1 MRVGIVGAGVAG
13 LCTAKV
19 LRQVGHDVVV
29 YDRTPDVGGVWSG
42 SRRYPGVSTQS
53 AKDTYAFSDF
63 PMPAHFPEWPSGEQ
77 VQSYLAAYATHT
89 GVEEV
94 LRLRTEVRHAAPVE
108 GGGWT
113 LTLVHEGRES
123 HDRVDHLV
131 VANGVFSAPNVPD
144 LAGRDEF
151 EAAGGRV
158 CSACEFLDAEDAR
171 DRDVVVLGYGKS
183 ACDVAVALADA
194 AASTT
199 VVARQLLWKV
209 PRKIAGVLNFKH
221 LLLTRLGEALFRY
234 IRLQGVEKVLHG
246 PGNGLRRRMLDSLGP
261 VSVRQFGLRE
271 LDLVPRGRF
280 EDIVRGAIGLT
291 TEGFFE
297 RVRDGVID
305 VRRDMTVARLLA
317 VDGVPHA
324 ELADGT
330 RVRADLVVAATGF
343 RQEVPFLDAE
353 VAGRLR
359 DERGNFVLYR
369 QVLPLDVDDL
379 TFAGYNSSFFSPL
392 NAEMAAVWIAA
403 LLGGGLAL
411 PEREE
416 MRAHVAAQLAFM
428 DLATDGHHSHGTKI
442 IPFSLHNVDEV
453 LGDVGLDVGRGAK
466 LKQWLGPVDP
476 AAYGEVSTRMAER
489 LAATSTGGGVR
500 GVGGPVRSSA

>member
-29 YDRTPDVGGVWSG
+29 FDRTPDVGGVWSA

-63 PMPAHFPEWPSGEQ
+63 GMPAHFPEWPSGEQ
-77 VQSYLAAYATHT
+77 VQSYLEAYAAHT
-89 GVEEV
+89 GVDSV
-94 LRLRTEVRHAAPVE
+94 LRLRTEVTHAVPAA
-108 GGGWT
+108 GGGWD
-113 LTLVHEGRES
+113 LTLA
-123 HDRVDHLV
+123 HDGATSSERVDHLV
-131 VANGVFSAPNVPD
+131 VANGVFSQPFVPD
-144 LAGRDEF
+144 FEGRAEF

-158 CSACEFLDAEDAR
+158 CLACEFLDAEQAR
-171 DRDVVVLGYGKS
+171 DRHTVVVGYGKS
-183 ACDVAVALADA
+183 ACDVAVALADD

-209 PRKIAGVLNFKH
+209 PRRIGGVVNFKH

-234 IRLQGVEKVLHG
+234 VRLQGFEKVIHG

-261 VSVRQFGLRE
+261 LSARQFKLRE

-297 RVRDGVID
+297 RVRDGVIS
-305 VRRDMTVARLLA
+305 VRRDMTVRRLGA
-317 VDGVPHA
+317 VDGVPQA
-324 ELADGT
+324 ELADGSV
-330 RVRADLVVAATGF
+330 VRADLVVCATGF

-359 DERGNFVLYR
+359 DDRGNFALYR

-403 LLGGGLAL
+403 LLGGQLDL
-411 PEREE
+411 PGREE
-416 MRAHVAAQLAFM
+416 MRAHVAAQLDFM
-428 DLATDGHHSHGTKI
+428 DAATDGHHSHGTKI
-442 IPFSLHNVDEV
+442 IPFSLHNMDEV
-453 LGDVGLDVGRGAK
+453 LGDVGLDIGRGAK

-476 AAYGEVSTRMAER
+476 SAYGGVSTQMAAR
-489 LAATSTGGGVR
+489 LAA
-500 GVGGPVRSSA
+500 GPPVAAPARSSA

>member
-29 YDRTPDVGGVWSG
+29 YDRTPDVGGVWSA

-63 PMPAHFPEWPSGEQ
+63 PMPAHYPEWPSGEQ
-77 VQSYLAAYATHT
+77 VQSYLAAYAAHT
-89 GVEEV
+89 GVEES
-94 LRLRTEVRHAAPVE
+94 LRLRTEVRHAAAVD
-108 GGGWT
+108 GGGWD
-113 LTLVHEGRES
+113 LTLSHEGEQS

-131 VANGVFSAPNVPD
+131 VANGVFSTPNVPD
-144 LAGRDEF
+144 FEGRAEF

-171 DRDVVVLGYGKS
+171 GRHVVVVGYGKS
-183 ACDVAVALADA
+183 ACDVSVALADA
-194 AASTT
+194 AEGTT

-209 PRKIAGVLNFKH
+209 PRKIAGVVNFKH
-221 LLLTRLGEALFRY
+221 LLLTRLGETLFRY
-234 IRLQGVEKVLHG
+234 IRLQGFEKVVHG
-246 PGNGLRRRMLDSLGP
+246 PANGLRRRMLDSLGP
-261 VSVRQFGLRE
+261 VSVRQFGLRD

-297 RVRDGVID
+297 RVRSGVID
-305 VRRDMTVARLLA
+305 VHRDTTVARLLVA
-317 VDGVPHA
+317 DGIPQA

-330 RVRADLVVAATGF
+330 RVRADLVVCATGF

-403 LLGGGLAL
+403 RLGGTLQL
-411 PEREE
+411 PPREE
-416 MRAHVAAQLAFM
+416 MRAHVIAQLAFM
-428 DLATDGHHSHGTKI
+428 DAATDGHHSHGTKI
-442 IPFSLHNVDEV
+442 IPFSLHHMDEV

-476 AAYGEVSTRMAER
+476 SAYGEVSTRMAAR
-489 LAATSTGGGVR
+489 LAGPERAT
-500 GVGGPVRSSA
+500 PVRSGA